1 MPSPPPHRSR
11 RRRAVAWIVKLG
23 LLALAVWLVLRLLAG
38 LEWED
43 LAARLAAA
51 EPAWLVAAVGALVLR
66 MVIWDERWRQ
76 AIRRAGALPGRA
88 TTLGALLAAAA
99 VNSVTPTVRVVGG
112 VLRGRWVGRAVGL
125 PLGRAYGSVLYDQ
138 LAHQV
143 VTGSVTVVAVIG
155 AALVTGRT
163 ALGAG
168 IAALAL
174 AVLVVATIWLR
185 RRRGGRRELLRALA
199 ERLVGRATAGGA
211 LERLV
216 AHGREAI
223 DVVVTLLG
231 DAGLRWRAVVL
242 GVAFF
247 VVNAGAQW
255 MVFVALGAPA
265 SFWVV
270 LAVVALGAA
279 AGILVGTP
287 GGLGAAEAAMIA
299 GFTALGVQPL
309 DATAASLLYR
319 ALHFVVVLGLG
330 LPSLAFLELGPA
342 ARRERRRRA
351 AAPPAAAAHDEP
363 PTPPP
368 DEPRRTK
375 R

>member
-1 MPSPPPHRSR
+1 MPTPPPTPSR
-11 RRRAVAWIVKLG
+11 RRRALVWSLKLA

-38 LEWED
+38 LEWSD
-43 LAARLAAA
+43 VAARLAAA
-51 EPAWLVAAVGALVLR
+51 RPGWVIAAVAALVLR

-76 AIRRAGALPGRA
+76 AIRRAGALPPRWVSFA
-88 TTLGALLAAAA
+88 ALVAGAA

-112 VLRGRWVGRAVGL
+112 VLRGRWIGRAVGVS
-125 PLGRAYGSVLYDQ
+125 LGRAYGSVLYDQ
-138 LAHQV
+138 VAHQV
-143 VTGSVTVVAVIG
+143 VTGSVTVIAVIG
-155 AALVTGRT
+155 AALVTGRVAFGLGLAT
-163 ALGAG
+163 VAAGAAVAIAL
-168 IAALAL
+168 
-174 AVLVVATIWLR
+174 WLH
-185 RRRGGRRELLRALA
+185 RRRGRRRELLRAFA
-199 ERLVGRATAGGA
+199 ERLVGRAATGGA

-223 DVVVTLLG
+223 EVVVTLLG
-231 DAGLRWRAVVL
+231 DAGLHGRAVVW

-255 MVFVALGAPA
+255 MVFVALGEPA

-299 GFTALGVQPL
+299 GFTALGVDPL

-319 ALHFVVVLGLG
+319 ALHFAVILGLG
-330 LPSLAFLELGPA
+330 LPCLAWLELGPP
-342 ARRERRRRA
+342 ARRA
-351 AAPPAAAAHDEP
+351 GGPEP
-363 PTPPP
+363 EELP
-368 DEPRRTK
+368 
-375 R
+375 